1 MDANLTILLIFLAV
15 LAAAC
20 YAIRRLSNTPAR
32 VVAVLVALAT
42 LVGALNPMVSL
53 LSEPQRTPAETVA
66 PAMPTVSSA
75 SASGQP
81 KVPSSVPTAVSTST
95 GR

>member
-15 LAAAC
+15 LTAAC
-20 YAIRRLSNTPAR
+20 YAIRHLSSTPAR
-32 VVAVLVALAT
+32 IVAVLVALAT

-53 LSEPQRTPAETVA
+53 LSEPQRTRGETVA
-66 PAMPTVSSA
+66 PAMPPAA
-75 SASGQP
+75 SAASAPEQP
-81 KVPSSVPTAVSTST
+81 AEPSSMA